1 MRISDW
7 SSDVCSSDLGQT
19 TLPGFTDFSPDEIRM
34 EFSGLVQH
42 AFGTELA
49 RLRSMSRIERAVA
62 FDAISVMDHLRH
74 RGFSERVIA
83 LLTVGVFPRDITL
96 GSQIGSASCRERVG
110 QSVEIS
116 GVAG

>member
-74 RGFSERVIA
+74 RGFSARVIA

-96 GSQIGSASCRERVG
+96 GSLLEEIGRASCRERVC
-110 QSVEIS
+110 QYV
-116 GVAG
+116 